1 MDTRQQAIDA
11 VGALD
16 ADLDALQAV
25 QKTFRDTYR
34 ILKSQLEQGNPV
46 RQALA
51 QMDIPVLREE
61 LAAEMVRIDQARQRV
76 RTHLIALCL
85 EEEVSISEVGRLW
98 GFSRQLAQRYA
109 KQVRRPGATDPT
121 EAIGHLVA
129 PA

>member
-1 MDTRQQAIDA
+1 MDARQQAIDA

-16 ADLDALQAV
+16 ADLDALQEV
-25 QKTFRDTYR
+25 QKVFRDKYR
-34 ILKSQLEQGNPV
+34 ILKRRLEEGDPV

-85 EEEVSISEVGRLW
+85 DEEVSISEVGRLW

-109 KQVRRPGATDPT
+109 KQIRPTGATDPT
-121 EAIGHLVA
+121 EATGHLVA

>member
-1 MDTRQQAIDA
+1 MDPRQQAIDA

-16 ADLDALQAV
+16 ADLDALQEV
-25 QKTFRDTYR
+25 QTTFRLKYR
-34 ILKSQLEQGNPV
+34 TLKRQLEDGDPAH
-46 RQALA
+46 QALA
-51 QMDIPVLREE
+51 QMDIPVLRDE

-85 EEEVSISEVGRLW
+85 EEGVSISEVGRLW

-109 KQVRRPGATDPT
+109 KQVRPPAEPGLT

-129 PA
+129 PT